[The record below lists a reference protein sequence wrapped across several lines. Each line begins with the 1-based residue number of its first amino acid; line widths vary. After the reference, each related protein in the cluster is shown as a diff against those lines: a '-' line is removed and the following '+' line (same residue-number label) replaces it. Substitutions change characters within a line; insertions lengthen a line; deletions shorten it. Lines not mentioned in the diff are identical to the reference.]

1 MAVYVYSIVGKKH
14 PLRLDGVTGIGE
26 PPSEL
31 RTVTEAS
38 LCAVVSDAPDDLR
51 PKRRDLT
58 AHQEVQNRL
67 MADGAVLPLRFGL
80 TAEDDEAVRAALEA
94 SATEYA
100 DKLQALDSCT
110 EYHLKVS
117 QDEDALLRQIL
128 ADSSEARDL
137 NDEIRSGA
145 AGPDTSL
152 ALGELVAKEVQAR
165 QDALATGVVEALRPF
180 ARDQEISQPT
190 GGDFLS
196 VSFLVS
202 EDQDELFLTTELSLA
217 NQMGDEF
224 QFRLHGPLP
233 PYSFV

>member
-1 MAVYVYSIVGKKH
+1 MAVYVYSIVGKRH

-31 RTVTEAS
+31 RTVTEGS

-94 SATEYA
+94 SATEYV
-100 DKLQALDSCT
+100 DKLQALESCT

-128 ADSSEARDL
+128 ADSSEAREL

-145 AGPDTSL
+145 AGRHL
-152 ALGELVAKEVQAR
+152 ARAGRAGREGGTGAPGRAGYRRGRSAPSVCSGPGDLAADRRRFSQRLVP
-165 QDALATGVVEALRPF
+165 GVR
-180 ARDQEISQPT
+180 
-190 GGDFLS
+190 
-196 VSFLVS
+196 
-202 EDQDELFLTTELSLA
+202 
-217 NQMGDEF
+217 
-224 QFRLHGPLP
+224 GPG
-233 PYSFV
+233 